1 MSDVED
7 RLRQDLPAL
16 ADALIAGRAA
26 DSAGVEEPE
35 GAVDAVAPDPGP
47 FVGLGSLPLGRKRR
61 WPAVAAAAATVA
73 AVVGVGAFLLGT
85 TDSTQ
90 VTTVDPAAA
99 RPDEAPETVAP
110 AGAGE
115 SMEGIAPDAGGPKG
129 GLETPARSAA
139 PDGPRVTPAELSSGP
154 VLQWSEIDPG
164 LAGLYRIRSV
174 GDGRVLA
181 FTGGDSGGE
190 VVVTTNGTD
199 WTELSVPD
207 GIDPEH
213 IDISGDR
220 WLVAGR
226 REDSSPRG
234 DMPKR
239 VFFSDDRG
247 RTWTEIAVNVPA
259 ASSAPTPMSPY
270 VLEWSGLASALVSGE
285 HMVIV
290 VWSRVDL
297 DLHALLAD
305 RGLLADGKSLFGWF
319 AGNGLVK
326 IDVGDAYDPENPE
339 AFTRVGSE
347 SIELTYDQL
356 ALTTDQQRLL
366 EGHGDSWIRLFWSDG
381 STAELAA
388 EYKGWGATGV
398 GTETGFV
405 LHVLGPVEVVVES
418 PDGRVWNEIPTD
430 AFEAY
435 APPPRGVDEHGTI
448 WSTVRL
454 IGAASVVKN
463 FSYGEDPTTVAIL
476 RGLELNAGLAVGP
489 AGLAA
494 TARPLFG
501 VRSNYSVDRGLSGR
515 VSKDGYEL
523 RYGEPPYGVTV
534 WDLAADAAIY
544 VFEKEDLTNDAWPP
558 GVREFRDSDG
568 EWSAVLLQDPE
579 TRADLVTFTRHD
591 IAEVFGTSLFLDDDE
606 IWIGWSEDGVA
617 WGWQT
622 VADAFGA
629 TDNQAKVRLAVGRD
643 FVLAL
648 VQEASAVEPRL
659 SIARVPL

>member
-1 MSDVED
+1 MESISNTWAFPV
-7 RLRQDLPAL
+7 
-16 ADALIAGRAA
+16 IAGWSQAGARAA
-26 DSAGVEEPE
+26 P
-35 GAVDAVAPDPGP
+35 
-47 FVGLGSLPLGRKRR
+47 
-61 WPAVAAAAATVA
+61 
-73 AVVGVGAFLLGT
+73 
-85 TDSTQ
+85 
-90 VTTVDPAAA
+90 
-99 RPDEAPETVAP
+99 
-110 AGAGE
+110 
-115 SMEGIAPDAGGPKG
+115 
-129 GLETPARSAA
+129 
-139 PDGPRVTPAELSSGP
+139 
-154 VLQWSEIDPG
+154 
-164 LAGLYRIRSV
+164 
-174 GDGRVLA
+174 
-181 FTGGDSGGE
+181 GGDMLE
-190 VVVTTNGTD
+190 
-199 WTELSVPD
+199 
-207 GIDPEH
+207 
-213 IDISGDR
+213 
-220 WLVAGR
+220 
-226 REDSSPRG
+226 
-234 DMPKR
+234 R
-239 VFFSDDRG
+239 VFFSDNQG
-247 RTWTEIAVNVPA
+247 TTWTEITVNVP
-259 ASSAPTPMSPY
+259 SAPSTPTSLPPY

-305 RGLLADGKSLFGWF
+305 RGLLPDDKSVFGWSP
-319 AGNGLVK
+319 GSGSVK

-339 AFTRVGSE
+339 ASTRVGSE
-347 SIELTYDQL
+347 SIELSYDHL
-356 ALTTDQQRLL
+356 ELTTDQQRLL
-366 EGHGDSWIRLFWSDG
+366 QGHGDSWIRIFRSDG
-381 STAELAA
+381 STAELEA
-388 EYKGWGATGV
+388 EYKGWGVAGV
-398 GTETGFV
+398 STETGFV
-405 LHVLGPVEVVVES
+405 LHVLGPLEVVVES

>member
-7 RLRQDLPAL
+7 RLRRDLPAL

-26 DSAGVEEPE
+26 DSAEVEEPE
-35 GAVDAVAPDPGP
+35 GAVDAVAQDPGP
-47 FVGLGSLPLGRKRR
+47 FVGLGSLPVGRKRR
-61 WPAVAAAAATVA
+61 WPGVAAAAAAVA
-73 AVVGVGAFLLGT
+73 AVVGVGAFLLDT

-90 VTTVDPAAA
+90 VTTVDPAA

-110 AGAGE
+110 VGAGDSIE
-115 SMEGIAPDAGGPKG
+115 EIAPGADGPKG

-154 VLQWSEIDPG
+154 VLQWNEIDPG
-164 LAGLYRIRSV
+164 LAGHYRIQSV

-181 FTGGDSGGE
+181 FTRGDSGGG

-207 GIDPEH
+207 GIDLEH
-213 IDISGDR
+213 VGISGDR

-226 REDSSPRG
+226 REGSPGG
-234 DMPKR
+234 DMLER
-239 VFFSDDRG
+239 VFFSDNRG
-247 RTWTEIAVNVPA
+247 RTWTEIAPDFP
-259 ASSAPTPMSPY
+259 SAPSTPTPLPPY

-339 AFTRVGSE
+339 AFTRAGSE

-366 EGHGDSWIRLFWSDG
+366 EGHGDSWIRLFRSDG

-388 EYKGWGATGV
+388 EYKGWGAAGV

-405 LHVLGPVEVVVES
+405 LHVLGPLEVVVES
-418 PDGRVWNEIPTD
+418 SDGRVWKEIPTD

-435 APPPRGVDEHGTI
+435 APSPRGVDEHGTI
-448 WSTVRL
+448 WSTVPL
-454 IGAASVVKN
+454 IGAATVVKN

-476 RGLELNAGLAVGP
+476 RGLDLNRGLAVGP

-494 TARPLFG
+494 TAQTLFD
-501 VRSNYSVDRGLSGR
+501 VRSNDSVFRGLSGR

-523 RYGEPPYGVTV
+523 RYGEPPDGVTL
-534 WDLAADAAIY
+534 WDLADDAAIY
-544 VFEKEDLTNDAWPP
+544 VFENEDLTDASWPP
-558 GVREFRDSDG
+558 GVREYRGDGG
-568 EWSAVLLQDPE
+568 EWSAGLFQDPE

-591 IAEVFGTSLFLDDDE
+591 LAYVFGTGSLFLEDSE

-622 VADAFGA
+622 VADAFGT
-629 TDNQAKVRLAVGRD
+629 TDDQSRVRLAVGRD

-648 VQEASAVEPRL
+648 VQEAFAVEPRL
-659 SIARVPL
+659 FIARVPV

>member
-7 RLRQDLPAL
+7 RLRRDLPAL

-26 DSAGVEEPE
+26 DSAEVEEPE
-35 GAVDAVAPDPGP
+35 GAVDAVAQDPGP
-47 FVGLGSLPLGRKRR
+47 FVGLGSLPVGRKRR
-61 WPAVAAAAATVA
+61 WPGVAAAAAAVA
-73 AVVGVGAFLLGT
+73 AVVGVGAFLLDT

-110 AGAGE
+110 AGAGDSIE
-115 SMEGIAPDAGGPKG
+115 EIAPDAGGPKG

-154 VLQWSEIDPG
+154 VLQWNEIDPG
-164 LAGLYRIRSV
+164 LAGHYRIQSV

-181 FTGGDSGGE
+181 FTRGDSGGG

-207 GIDPEH
+207 GIDLEH
-213 IDISGDR
+213 VGISGDR

-226 REDSSPRG
+226 REGSPGG
-234 DMPKR
+234 DMLER

-247 RTWTEIAVNVPA
+247 RTWTEIAPDFP
-259 ASSAPTPMSPY
+259 SAPSTPTPLPPY

-339 AFTRVGSE
+339 AFTRAGSE

-366 EGHGDSWIRLFWSDG
+366 EGHGDSWIRLFRSDG

-388 EYKGWGATGV
+388 EYKGWGAAGV

-405 LHVLGPVEVVVES
+405 LHVLGPLEVVVES
-418 PDGRVWNEIPTD
+418 SDGRVWKEIPTD

-435 APPPRGVDEHGTI
+435 APSPRGVDEHGTI
-448 WSTVRL
+448 WSTVPL
-454 IGAASVVKN
+454 IGAATVVKN

-476 RGLELNAGLAVGP
+476 RGLDLNRGLAVGP

-494 TARPLFG
+494 TAQTLFD
-501 VRSNYSVDRGLSGR
+501 VRSNDSVFRGLSGR

-523 RYGEPPYGVTV
+523 RYGEPPDGVTL
-534 WDLAADAAIY
+534 WDLADDAAIY
-544 VFEKEDLTNDAWPP
+544 VFENEDLTDASWPP
-558 GVREFRDSDG
+558 GVREYRGDGG
-568 EWSAVLLQDPE
+568 EWSAGLFQDPE

-591 IAEVFGTSLFLDDDE
+591 LAYVFGTGSLFLEDSE

-622 VADAFGA
+622 VADAFGT
-629 TDNQAKVRLAVGRD
+629 TDDQSRVRLAVGRD

-648 VQEASAVEPRL
+648 VQEAFAVEPRL
-659 SIARVPL
+659 FIARVPV